1 MTTRDVAAEQSA
13 IRARLDPR
21 LMIAIGA
28 AALLLLAYFA
38 YRLYLARQPYEWSG
52 TVEARTVSVGSRA
65 GGRVK
70 EILVR
75 EGERVAAGQPLLVF
89 EPGDLLAQKLAAE
102 GQLVQA
108 KANLQKLERGSRP
121 EEIQEAQARAAS
133 ATAALKQSQAG
144 ARREQIA
151 AAQARLAAAQV
162 TADKARLDVDRIHKL
177 LDRGAA
183 SQADADNAD
192 AQLRSSIAQRDAQK
206 QALDEL
212 QNGTRQEELWQA
224 EARARE
230 AKANAEMVK
239 SGARVE
245 DITAARGQVDAAQGK
260 LDQILVMID
269 ELTVHAPRAARVET
283 LDLRP
288 GDILAPNATAAKLVE
303 DDQLYVRIY
312 VPETLIGR
320 LSVGQEVPI
329 TVDSFPGKT
338 FKGVVEHINNVG
350 EYTPRNLQT
359 SDERADQ
366 VFATRIGV
374 RTGLENLRAG
384 MAAFIR
390 VPK

>member
-1 MTTRDVAAEQSA
+1 M
-13 IRARLDPR
+13 DPR
-21 LMIAIGA
+21 LLVALGA
-28 AALLLLAYFA
+28 GAVLLLGYLG
-38 YRLYLARQPYEWSG
+38 YRLYLSRQPYEWSG

-75 EGERVAAGQPLLVF
+75 EGERVAAGQPLLIF

-108 KANLQKLERGSRP
+108 QANLQKLERGSRP

-133 ATAALKQSQAG
+133 ANAALRQSQAG

-162 TADKARLDVDRIHKL
+162 AADKARLDADRFHKL

-212 QNGTRQEELWQA
+212 QNGTRREELWQA
-224 EARARE
+224 EAKARE
-230 AKANAEMVK
+230 AKASAELVK
-239 SGARVE
+239 SGSRVE
-245 DITAARGQVDAAQGK
+245 DIAAARGQVDTAQGK

-269 ELTVHAPRAARVET
+269 ELTVRAPRPARVET

-288 GDILAPNATAAKLVE
+288 GDIVAPNATTAKLIE

-312 VPETLIGR
+312 VPETVIGH

-338 FKGVVEHINNVG
+338 FKGVVEHINSEG

-366 VFATRIGV
+366 VFAARIGV
-374 RTGLENLRAG
+374 RSGMDQLRAG